1 MPELVRDAFGKAAS
15 GLLQFANTRFCLRRV
30 LQETLTRIETN
41 RSDPTSEPACPQL
54 GWDVADDRYTG
65 MVMLLRS
72 PRLGTSEQSLTAV
85 FSFLGQLEY
94 FCKGRLWARYQAKR
108 VLDTPQAPMLL
119 CCLARDVPSRVELLA
134 TKVFNFSVI
143 FREPF
148 RRFFDSDWQGYVLA
162 ASGIDPSDR
171 AARKGLRK
179 DMCISGLTGSGFA
192 ARAQPLSLHDHMR
205 AICTLLL
212 PAAIRLPGYRDGSSF

>member
-1 MPELVRDAFGKAAS
+1 MCFVQAALPLLETKVLPEVLHSVFDQIYLQEAYLPGHRIVHDLDVGELLLAVPELVRDAFGKAAS

-108 VLDTPQAPMLL
+108 VLVTPQAPMLL
-119 CCLARDVPSRVELLA
+119 CCQARDVPSRVELLA
-134 TKVFNFSVI
+134 TKVLQ
-143 FREPF
+143 
-148 RRFFDSDWQGYVLA
+148 RFCHLS
-162 ASGIDPSDR
+162 R
-171 AARKGLRK
+171 AVPPLLR
-179 DMCISGLTGSGFA
+179 
-192 ARAQPLSLHDHMR
+192 
-205 AICTLLL
+205 
-212 PAAIRLPGYRDGSSF
+212 